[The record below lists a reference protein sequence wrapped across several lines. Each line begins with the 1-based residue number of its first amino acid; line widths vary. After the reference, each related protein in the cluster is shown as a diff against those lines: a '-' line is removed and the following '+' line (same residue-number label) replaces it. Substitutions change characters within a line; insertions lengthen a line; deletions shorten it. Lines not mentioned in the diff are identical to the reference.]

1 MPELPGLWSLT
12 PIGALLLVIVLFYW
26 MLATGRVITRS
37 SHERELALANKRGDE
52 WKDTALDGRAIIT
65 KQAAQIDALVESNR
79 IADHFFNSAGKGGDR
94 DVVA

>member
-52 WKDTALDGRAIIT
+52 WKDTALDGRTIIT
-65 KQAAQIDALVESNR
+65 KQANQIDALVESNR
-79 IADHFFNSAGKGGDR
+79 IADHFFQSVGRHGDG
-94 DVVA
+94 DVGT